1 MVALAEKV
9 SKALDQVLDPHFKV
23 GLNDMGMVT
32 DIDLDDDGQVELGM
46 RCPCIGCPAWKMM
59 QHNVKSKVGAI
70 NGIESVKIRVDW
82 EKPWTRDDM
91 SEAARNKAQS
101 HGYVI

>member
-1 MVALAEKV
+1 MVALTERI
-9 SKALDQVLDPHFKV
+9 SLALDQVLDPHFKV

-32 DIDLDDDGQVELGM
+32 DIEIDEGQVELGM

-59 QHNVKSKVGAI
+59 QHNVKSKVGEI
-70 NGIESVKIRVDW
+70 EGIESVKIRVDW
-82 EKPWTRDDM
+82 EQPWTRDDM
-91 SEAARNKAQS
+91 SEAARNKAQF

>member
-1 MVALAEKV
+1 MVALTEQV
-9 SKALDQVLDPHFKV
+9 SRALDEVLDPHFKV

-32 DIDLDDDGQVELGM
+32 DIDLSNDGHVELGM

-59 QHNVKSKVGAI
+59 QQNVKSKVTGIA
-70 NGIESVKIRVDW
+70 GIESVKIRVDW

-91 SEAARNKAQS
+91 SQAARDKAQS